1 MASNAEN
8 ALTVFHKNI
17 GGEEGPTDWH
27 EITQEQVNQ
36 FADAT
41 LDHQFIHV
49 DPERARA
56 ETAYGGTIVHG
67 FYLLSLLTAFTRSAL
82 PAAAPGAVE
91 VNYGFDKVRL
101 LAPVSVGARLRGHF
115 TLAAE
120 TPKTSGLLR
129 RYSVSVEIEG
139 SDRPALA
146 AEWLVLI
153 VGG

>member
-1 MASNAEN
+1 MQDAPAPFVS
-8 ALTVFHKNI
+8 
-17 GGEEGPTDWH
+17 DWTL
-27 EITQEQVNQ
+27 IDQPMVDR
-36 FADAT
+36 FADAID
-41 LDHQFIHV
+41 DHQFIHV

-120 TPKTSGLLR
+120 TPKASGLLR
-129 RYSVSVEIEG
+129 RYSVSVEVEG

-146 AEWLVLI
+146 ADWLVLI